1 MLTRVD
7 GYSRPGCNVI
17 VRRNLAPDCPKM
29 LPLASSI
36 NSQFQYRGDMRARS
50 KRRSKASLGAMRVL
64 DNIIAVAVYVV
75 VAGLA
80 LSELYRFVQKAVSR

>member
-1 MLTRVD
+1 
-7 GYSRPGCNVI
+7 
-17 VRRNLAPDCPKM
+17 M

-50 KRRSKASLGAMRVL
+50 KRRSKVSVGAMGLV
-64 DNIIAVAVYVV
+64 DNIIAVTVYVV

-80 LSELYRFVQKAVSR
+80 LSELYRFVQRAVSR

>member
-1 MLTRVD
+1 
-7 GYSRPGCNVI
+7 
-17 VRRNLAPDCPKM
+17 M

-36 NSQFQYRGDMRARS
+36 NSQFEYRGDMLASS
-50 KRRSKASLGAMRVL
+50 KRRSKVSLGAMRVV

-80 LSELYRFVQKAVSR
+80 LSGLYRFVQRVVSR

>member
-1 MLTRVD
+1 
-7 GYSRPGCNVI
+7 VI